1 MVIESSLDEPIVI
14 DSINNQFLKKL
25 DLIGPTWVFFFF
37 FFLEK
42 WSILGR
48 IKLAVDSLK

>member
-25 DLIGPTWVFFFF
+25 DLIGPTWVFFF
-37 FFLEK
+37 LEK